1 MSEKPMPDDDQLRT
15 DEVLRRLLRTPP
27 KPHAKKKAKRKA
39 AKKAK
44 PKRG

>member
-27 KPHAKKKAKRKA
+27 KPFTPKKKAKQPKKP
-39 AKKAK
+39 AKK
-44 PKRG
+44 

>member
-27 KPHAKKKAKRKA
+27 TPFTPKKKAKQPKKP
-39 AKKAK
+39 AKK
-44 PKRG
+44 